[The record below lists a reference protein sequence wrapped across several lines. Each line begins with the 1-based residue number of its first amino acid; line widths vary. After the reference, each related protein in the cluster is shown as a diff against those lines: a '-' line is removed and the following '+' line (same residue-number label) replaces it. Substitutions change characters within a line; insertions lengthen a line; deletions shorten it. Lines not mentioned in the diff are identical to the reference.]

1 MSTHPRKQLSLTPN
15 TLNSIQNLMENW
27 IGLDSLVSRSPIPT
41 RQSFPPYDIIKQG
54 TNYKIVMALAGY
66 SIDDINITL
75 VTDQLIVETKQ
86 DTQKQKPEDDVVFLY
101 QGIAKRSF
109 KQHFNISPDVKIKSA
124 YMVDGMLTITAETQ
138 IPEAHLPKNIP
149 ILTFSPK

>member
-1 MSTHPRKQLSLTPN
+1 MSTQKQLSLTPN
-15 TLNSIQNLMENW
+15 TLTSIQNLMENW

-54 TNYKIVMALAGY
+54 SNYKIVMALAGY

-75 VTDQLIVETKQ
+75 VKDQLIVETKP
-86 DTQKQKPEDDVVFLY
+86 DTQKQKSDDVVFLY

-124 YMVDGMLTITAETQ
+124 YMVDGMLTITAETE